1 MGSDAAGCTD
11 FKANSQGQLRNIP
24 GRVRPAC
31 LKNKAFAHGL
41 APGARLICPSVP
53 GVSDGIKESATTL
66 WGFSTMI
73 DSLSTEASA
82 RHCISIALIQKGS

>member
-24 GRVRPAC
+24 GRTRPAC

-41 APGARLICPSVP
+41 ALGARLICPSMP

-66 WGFSTMI
+66 WGFSTAI
-73 DSLSTEASA
+73 ESLPTEALDQ
-82 RHCISIALIQKGS
+82 HCISIALDQKGR